1 MIDLSN
7 VDPAS
12 LSPHQQEV
20 VGKTIAEAQ
29 NQGIDPNLAVAIANQ
44 ESDFNHLKD
53 GKLNCSDKGACGAFQ
68 LMPETAKKLGINPR
82 NIDQNIK
89 GGISLLKENLNRY
102 DNNDLL
108 ATLAYNTS
116 EATRN
121 KFMETGDPSV
131 LPKEAIDYVK
141 NIHSQHPLQGVTALG
156 TENNPFLGNQPN
168 PIVQDIQQEQQ
179 AQQPQNIKVQPEGN
193 YARMTPEG
201 VEIGITT
208 GSVKDA
214 AQQLMSPQNPALIG
228 AGVGAGARLLGGPI
242 QPPKPISFADTTG
255 IKDQIVASHKNMAST
270 LAKAHEAEAIAEQA
284 ARDANLKSFMMEAA
298 HPQTVEYMR
307 DPLRLIPT
315 PEAATLLTQG
325 RGSSEDKLGTTGKQG
340 SQYTLESMREA
351 EQRRSLAGKATPR
364 ESFLVS
370 QGPQT
375 ATPSGV
381 QVPRKL
387 AYEVHDPI
395 HEQIAQQIQAARKTA
410 DEADAAHA
418 AAQLHRQ
425 TTENAAKILA
435 AENAKL
441 AKSLEPSLLNKALAY
456 GQKGI
461 ENVGYG
467 ISKIPGINTLGTI
480 AGGAGAGYDLA
491 QTINRARQG
500 DIPGA
505 AISGLGALSGT
516 VSMFPHPLAKGLGLA
531 GGLTSAG
538 LEYLRNQANKQP
550 QPNIQTKGLAR

>member
-1 MIDLSN
+1 MIDLAN
-7 VDPAS
+7 ADPSS
-12 LSPHQQEV
+12 LSSHQQEIV
-20 VGKTIAEAQ
+20 SKTIAEAQ
-29 NQGIDPNLAVAIANQ
+29 KQGIDPNLAVAVANQ

-53 GKLNCSDKGACGAFQ
+53 GKLNCSEKGACGAFQ
-68 LMPETAKKLGINPR
+68 LMPDTAKKLGVNPR

-156 TENNPFLGNQPN
+156 SENNPFLGNQPN
-168 PIVQDIQQEQQ
+168 SVVQQIQQEQQ
-179 AQQPQNIKVQPEGN
+179 AQQPQAEEVKPSNDYV
-193 YARMTPEG
+193 RLTPEG
-201 VEIGITT
+201 VQLGITT
-208 GSVKDA
+208 TGAKEA
-214 AQQLMSPQNPALIG
+214 AQQLTNPQNPALMGAGIG
-228 AGVGAGARLLGGPI
+228 AGVGVGARLVGGQI
-242 QPPKPISFADTTG
+242 QPPKPVSFADTTG
-255 IKDQIVASHKNMAST
+255 IKDQINASQKNMAST
-270 LAKAHEAEAIAEQA
+270 LAKAHETEAIAEQA
-284 ARDANLKSFMMEAA
+284 ARDASLKSFMMEAA
-298 HPQTVEYMR
+298 HPQTLEYMQ
-307 DPLRLIPT
+307 DPLRGLVPT
-315 PEAATLLTQG
+315 PEQHTRIISGGEGDT
-325 RGSSEDKLGTTGKQG
+325 LGTTGRQRG
-340 SQYTLESMREA
+340 AYNWETQRTSANAPSMVKKLG
-351 EQRRSLAGKATPR
+351 Q
-364 ESFLVS
+364 VS
-370 QGPQT
+370 
-375 ATPSGV
+375 ATPSGLNIPSSLV
-381 QVPRKL
+381 
-387 AYEVHDPI
+387 YETHDPI

-435 AENAKL
+435 AQNAKL
-441 AKSLEPSLLNKALAY
+441 AKSVEPSLLNKALAY

-467 ISKIPGINTLGTI
+467 ISKIPGLNTLGTV

-505 AISGLGALSGT
+505 AISGLGAVSGAA
-516 VSMFPHPLAKGLGLA
+516 SMLPFPLAKGLGLA

-550 QPNIQTKGLAR
+550 QANIQTKGLAR